1 MSHKGESVQSRKG
14 IYVNLLMIFIFLVL
28 VSFAIWLLWVTYFRE
43 HYDAGIIEFNY
54 SGDTMDVQHVTANKS
69 KNTHFHNSDTIIDS
83 RDSSLS
89 ACIVCHGNYPHAES
103 KLTRAYLNAHAY
115 VMTCEVCHLNVENS
129 ETIRFRWLNG
139 GTNEVSDS
147 RDSVG
152 QYKIIPV
159 SYLDGRLQRYDDA
172 GAIQYARKYM
182 KNQYRATEAFKR
194 KIIEKTHL
202 NVSEEATSCN
212 ECHNAEHEP
221 ALLYRDLA
229 YTSARIEELLRVE
242 VAGMIHKY
250 KDFYMP
256 NLLRESES
264 VR

>member
-1 MSHKGESVQSRKG
+1 
-14 IYVNLLMIFIFLVL
+14 MIFIFLVL

-43 HYDAGIIEFNY
+43 HYDAGVIEFNY
-54 SGDTMDVQHVTANKS
+54 TGDTVDAKYITANNS
-69 KNTHFHNSDTIIDS
+69 SNSHFHNSDTIIDS
-83 RDSSLS
+83 RYESKS
-89 ACIVCHGNYPHAES
+89 ACVVCHGNYPHVES

-129 ETIRFRWLNG
+129 DTLRFRWLNE

-147 RDSVG
+147 KDSAG
-152 QYKIIPV
+152 RYKIIPV
-159 SYLDGRLQRYDDA
+159 SYIDGRLQRHEDP
-172 GAIQYARKYM
+172 GAIQDARKYI
-182 KNQYRATEAFKR
+182 KNQYRSTEVFKR
-194 KIIEKTHL
+194 KIIKKAHL
-202 NVSEEATSCN
+202 NVPEEATSCN
-212 ECHNAEHEP
+212 ECHNTEREP
-221 ALLYRDLA
+221 AILYRDLA

-256 NLLRESES
+256 NLLPESES